1 VKCKEKIE
9 QRAGSREQ
17 EPVMR
22 DPGEIVPQEKKGN
35 FTPVKCFADLTGHAG
50 QVSDGQKSEV
60 QSLRRMPALS

>member
-1 VKCKEKIE
+1 
-9 QRAGSREQ
+9 
-17 EPVMR
+17 MR